1 MNFDNSSGLSLTVL
15 MLSFSPSFWMTMVY
29 SRWNTRTTRTRVR
42 SFSSLSVATAITS
55 YALSVRI
62 AASPPHGSA
71 SSVSYN
77 SNCNSIRLTRPILTR
92 PILTSARFLES
103 ITYSLTYPARK
114 AMYPVTC
121 LCRLRGIFGVADG
134 TRTRDT

>member
-1 MNFDNSSGLSLTVL
+1 
-15 MLSFSPSFWMTMVY
+15 MVY

-77 SNCNSIRLTRPILTR
+77 SNCNSIRLTRPILT
-92 PILTSARFLES
+92 SARFLES

-134 TRTRDT
+134 V